1 MGQACLAGISGPIP
15 KTPKKGFKVCVC
27 GASGG
32 IGMPLC
38 MLMALDPRVWELAVY
53 DLTIALVPAE
63 GVGADLGHIER
74 KCTVKAYSLETTQKP
89 VDYLEECL
97 KGCHLVLV
105 PAGVP
110 SKGRN
115 RSDLLKINF
124 NIAKSIVEACAKFCP
139 DAIVGLI
146 INPLNSIVPAMAKLY
161 EKANLD
167 PLKICGITTLDVV
180 RSNKFLHDKTKTPIE
195 SLNVPVVG
203 GYTGVGSGTSAVPL
217 FSQCQGA
224 KKLTEDE
231 LRQLI
236 GEVQEANQK
245 VSDAKKG
252 KGAATL
258 SMAYA
263 GARFGQAVLAGL
275 SGVKTDE
282 CCFVKS
288 DVQEG
293 LEYFASK
300 VTFGPK
306 GVERVHPVGKTT
318 PFEEKLVGDAVTV
331 LKQEVEDG
339 LRYAN
344 DAKLGGQPDNSFIDS
359 NVKPTNAPTNTLS

>member
-1 MGQACLAGISGPIP
+1 MGGCLAGVTGPIP

-38 MLMALDPRVWELAVY
+38 MLMALDPRVWELSVY

-63 GVGADLGHIER
+63 GVGADLSHIER
-74 KCTVKAYSLETTQKP
+74 KCNVKAYSLETTQKP
-89 VDYLEECL
+89 VDHLEECL

-115 RSDLLKINF
+115 KNDLLKINF

-161 EKANLD
+161 EKAGLN

-180 RSNKFLHDKTKTPIE
+180 RSNKFLHDETGNAIE
-195 SLNVPVVG
+195 TLNVPVVG
-203 GYTGVGSGTSAVPL
+203 GYTGVGSGNSAVPI
-217 FSQCQGA
+217 FSQCPGA
-224 KKLTEDE
+224 KNLNEEQLTKLMGD
-231 LRQLI
+231 
-236 GEVQEANQK
+236 VQEANK
-245 VSDAKKG
+245 AVTEAKKG

-275 SGVKTDE
+275 SGVRTTE

-288 DVQEG
+288 EVQKG
-293 LEYFASK
+293 LDYFASK
-300 VTFGPK
+300 VTFGPN
-306 GVERVHPVGKTT
+306 GVEQVHPVGKTT
-318 PFEEKLVGDAVTV
+318 TSEESLVRGAVEILRQEIDEG
-331 LKQEVEDG
+331 LK
-339 LRYAN
+339 YAN
-344 DAKLGGQPDNSFIDS
+344 ESKLGGQPDSSSFS
-359 NVKPTNAPTNTLS
+359 NEPVGNNKKVP

>member
-1 MGQACLAGISGPIP
+1 MGQCAAGLSGPIP

-89 VDYLEECL
+89 VDHLEECL
-97 KGCHLVLV
+97 KGCKLVLV

-115 RSDLLKINF
+115 KNDLLKINF

-161 EKANLD
+161 EKAGLD

-180 RSNKFLHDKTKTPIE
+180 RSNKFLHDMTKTDIE

-203 GYTGVGSGTSAVPL
+203 GYTGVGSGNSAVPI
-217 FSQCQGA
+217 FSQCPGA
-224 KKLTEDE
+224 KKLTEE
-231 LRQLI
+231 QLRELI
-236 GEVQEANQK
+236 GNVQEANK
-245 VSDAKKG
+245 AVTEAKKG

-275 SGVKTDE
+275 SGVRTTE

-288 DVQEG
+288 DAQEG
-293 LEYFASK
+293 LDYFASK
-300 VTFGPK
+300 VTFGPT
-306 GVERVHPVGKTT
+306 GVEHVHPVGKTT
-318 PFEEKLVGDAVTV
+318 PYEEKLVSEAVGI
-331 LKQEVEDG
+331 LKQEIEDG
-339 LRYAN
+339 LKYASES
-344 DAKLGGQPDNSFIDS
+344 KLGGQYD
-359 NVKPTNAPTNTLS
+359 NAPSIEKQIP

>member
-1 MGQACLAGISGPIP
+1 MGQCAAGLKGPIP

-32 IGMPLC
+32 IGMPLS

-63 GVGADLGHIER
+63 GVGADLSHIER
-74 KCTVKAYSLETTQKP
+74 KCNVKAYSLETTQKP
-89 VDYLEECL
+89 VEHLEECL
-97 KGCHLVLV
+97 KGCNLVLV

-115 RSDLLKINF
+115 KNDLLKINF

-139 DAIVGLI
+139 AAIVGLI

-161 EKANLD
+161 EKAGLE
-167 PLKICGITTLDVV
+167 PQKICGITTLDVV
-180 RSNKFLHDKTKTPIE
+180 RSNKFLHDLTGQQIE
-195 SLNVPVVG
+195 SMSVPVVG
-203 GYTGVGSGTSAVPL
+203 GYTGVQSGPSAVPL
-217 FSQCQGA
+217 FSQCPSAAKLDEDQL
-224 KKLTEDE
+224 KKLIES
-231 LRQLI
+231 
-236 GEVQEANQK
+236 VQEANK
-245 VSDAKKG
+245 AVTDAKKG
-252 KGAATL
+252 KGAAVL

-275 SGVKTDE
+275 SGVRTTE

-293 LEYFASK
+293 LDYFASK
-300 VTFGPK
+300 VTFGPD
-306 GVERVHPVGKTT
+306 GVEQVHPVGKIT
-318 PFEEKLVGDAVTV
+318 PFEATLLNDAVKI
-331 LKQEVEDG
+331 LKQEIDDG
-339 LRYAN
+339 LKYAN
-344 DAKLGGQPDNSFIDS
+344 ESKLGGQSDTS
-359 NVKPTNAPTNTLS
+359 NESPAKVVA